1 MSKYYIIFDTNILY
15 RRYDKRGDFNE
26 FSFSSTFQNVIDTV
40 NEFDLYEYVT
50 IVIPNV
56 VWNEMIEQEIESHD
70 IKLKELLEKCKKFK
84 FPEIEINSKTLD
96 YRRFIVNKVSE
107 YKSENLSKFN
117 KVIDLPLPTRNRFD
131 SIVERAFDK
140 RPPFEGKDTKSD
152 KGFKDALL
160 WESILEF
167 SENVEHI
174 SIILYTK
181 DNIFTNE
188 LEQEYNNEFLG
199 STLKICNDE
208 SQIRGMLKLW
218 LKEIDEYAYIPNVQL
233 NTQEIEDWLNSDDC
247 IEKIKASGEEYFE
260 ENALMKCVG
269 VEINNS
275 NVLEVQEDDECNVK
289 YDIELELSVT
299 YQING
304 NQETKVCFNANIDVN
319 SVDNSEFTIV
329 NFEGCYGDNDNEV
342 D

>member
-15 RRYDKRGDFNE
+15 RRYDKHGNFNE
-26 FSFSSTFQNVIDTV
+26 FSFSSTFQNVIDIV

-50 IVIPNV
+50 IVIPSV

-96 YRRFIVNKVSE
+96 YRRFIENKVSE
-107 YKSENLSKFN
+107 YKTENLSKFN

-167 SENVEHI
+167 SENIENI
-174 SIILYTK
+174 SVILYTK
-181 DNIFTNE
+181 DNIFSNE
-188 LEQEYNNEFLG
+188 LEQEYNEQFAG
-199 STLKICNDE
+199 SNLKVCNDE
-208 SQIRGMLKLW
+208 SQIRETLKLW
-218 LKEIDEYAYIPNVQL
+218 LKEIDEYAYIPNIQL
-233 NTQEIEDWLNSDDC
+233 ETQDIEEWFNSDDC
-247 IEKIKASGEEYFE
+247 IEQIKVAGQEYFE
-260 ENALMKCVG
+260 ENALIKLMD
-269 VEINNS
+269 IRISNS
-275 NVLEVQEDDECNVK
+275 NILEIQEDEHHNNHYDVELQLNV
-289 YDIELELSVT
+289 I

-304 NQETKVCFNANIDVN
+304 NQETSVCFNANIDVYGM
-319 SVDNSEFTIV
+319 DNDEFAIV
-329 NFEGCYGDNDNEV
+329 NFEGCYGDNKDET

>member
-15 RRYDKRGDFNE
+15 RKYDKRGDFNE
-26 FSFSSTFQNVIDTV
+26 FSFSSTFQNVIDIV

-70 IKLKELLEKCKKFK
+70 IKLKDLLEKCKKFK

-96 YRRFIVNKVSE
+96 YRRFIENKVSE
-107 YKSENLSKFN
+107 YKSENLLKFN

-233 NTQEIEDWLNSDDC
+233 DTQEIEEWFNSDDC
-247 IEKIKASGEEYFE
+247 IEKIKIAGKEYFE
-260 ENALMKCVG
+260 ENALMKLVG
-269 VEINNS
+269 IEVNNS
-275 NVLEVQEDDECNVK
+275 NVLEVQEDEDHNTN
-289 YDIELELSVT
+289 YDVELQLNIK

-304 NQETKVCFNANIDVN
+304 NQETSVCFNANIDVY
-319 SVDNSEFTIV
+319 SMDNSEFTIV
-329 NFEGCYGDNDNEV
+329 NFEGCYGENKNET